1 MTPNEN
7 KLAIKFKLSAE
18 DAALLV
24 AAGLDNPVKVRQAL
38 TLPDKLSE
46 AGSAAIAKRKPFKIG
61 AEFVKE

>member
-24 AAGLDNPVKVRQAL
+24 AAGLDNPVKVRAAQSLPEGLSDAAL
-38 TLPDKLSE
+38 EKLN
-46 AGSAAIAKRKPFKIG
+46 RKVLEQI
-61 AEFVKE
+61 EKE